1 MNSEDT
7 TSRKQRS
14 TNLEIPLDIATS
26 GRPRRQSTGI
36 AAFLCRVLPP
46 EGSER
51 KPPKQPSTASASASA
66 FFSFTAHRQAPD
78 APPPAAR
85 GRCSGGPTS
94 PPPSGTSTPSSP
106 SSSTFSR
113 PSRGEQQRPVRR
125 GNGMERVS
133 RHSGS
138 TVAARAR
145 RGGAAMLR
153 GQSSCCTCRHFF
165 CFSIQSIEA
174 GSGVI
179 RP

>member
-51 KPPKQPSTASASASA
+51 KPPKTA
-66 FFSFTAHRQAPD
+66 FNRVRVRVHLLLLHRTHRQAPD

-85 GRCSGGPTS
+85 GCPALS
-94 PPPSGTSTPSSP
+94 PPLLHR
-106 SSSTFSR
+106 FLQVSR
-113 PSRGEQQRPVRR
+113 PAFLASHEFRVDFALNRAPIRRPLHTSDPFEFAIRPTPVRR
-125 GNGMERVS
+125 REQVER
-133 RHSGS
+133 
-138 TVAARAR
+138 
-145 RGGAAMLR
+145 
-153 GQSSCCTCRHFF
+153 
-165 CFSIQSIEA
+165 
-174 GSGVI
+174 
-179 RP
+179 